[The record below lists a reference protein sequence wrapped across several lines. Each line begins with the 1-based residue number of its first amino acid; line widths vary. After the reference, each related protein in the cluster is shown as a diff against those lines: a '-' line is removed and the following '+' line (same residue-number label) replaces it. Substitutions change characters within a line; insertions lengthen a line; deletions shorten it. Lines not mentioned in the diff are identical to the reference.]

1 MDKYEYQVCTEQ
13 IKSLISQ
20 KRFKDAMDVADTID
34 WRRVR
39 SVSMLCTVSEIYKI
53 NKRYEDSRDILLL
66 AYERHPTGRDI
77 IYALCELAIKTNDIV
92 QAIECYKEFMA
103 IAPNDPD
110 SFVLLYKIYKAQDV
124 SLEEQID
131 VLEQLKSKDYREKWA
146 YELANLYHLTGQET
160 KCIAECDELILWF
173 GEGKYVRK
181 AMELKM
187 QHTALS
193 KDQQAKYEGKNQAA
207 SLPTFN
213 QPYEQTQFGNNAS
226 MTGPMI
232 DQYGEYIQQTGQIT
246 GQLPPTQFTG
256 QIPQPQYAGQMQQ
269 EVLYP
274 GQMVDPVTGQMPMY
288 QTGQMGFANGPV
300 MDQNGNLIQTDEY
313 GNFVQINPVQYDNY
327 GQSIQVTP
335 EMNHLG
341 MTQDIIMQPTE
352 DGRWSTIDLQEQ
364 LGAQVQEVLAMNVNG
379 TQPILYENN
388 EQMFT
393 EVDREYPNPELFE
406 DKYAAE
412 NDAIKTESVNTGK
425 LNVNTGVID
434 LSGVD
439 LPPVENKS
447 IEVSNPLPEKE
458 DVIVS
463 IEKRSID
470 ETTDI
475 MSQLEGVIPGTAP
488 ITKEAKE
495 VERISGTTAA
505 VGTSTIKGISAIQ
518 GLPDEMPT
526 TGANGSIINTPQTK
540 SDVTGQIPSFLPSSG
555 DLKKEEAKTTDESM
569 EKSDDELN
577 ESSDVE
583 NKIDTKSDEENS
595 TEVKEDTQNEE
606 ITEANV
612 SEPEVENKE
621 ESESEED
628 AESSGDD
635 TEEEKSDSISV
646 TEVKSQGYPY
656 DTVADIGYVEELP
669 ELNQPEEIDDMLVTR
684 DIPVDQIEEEVQRAY
699 ETDTLPE
706 VEEYDNDE
714 EEETSGNIYSRMKK
728 DVKSKREFDDD
739 EFRIFCRYDG
749 IESLKAQLVDAMD
762 LMSMEGN
769 HGNIIVMGPENT
781 DRKEIAINI
790 VKVLK
795 EKNPIFSGKVAKISG
810 EALNKKNIKATLSK
824 LENGALIVESAGGL
838 TSESMVLITGALTEE
853 EHSVLVVLEDVK
865 ANIKDILKAT
875 KLMKTVFDARVD
887 IDEFT
892 NADLCAYGRGYALE
906 KEYVIDEMG
915 ALALSQRIGEL
926 QTYDHKVTID
936 EVKEIVDTAIKHV
949 EKKNVGHI
957 MDVLLGKRYD
967 DDDYIILKE
976 KDFNF

>member
-13 IKSLISQ
+13 IKSLIGQ
-20 KRFKDAMDVADTID
+20 KRFKEAMDVADTID

-77 IYALCELAIKTNDIV
+77 IYALCELAIKTGDIV
-92 QAIECYKEFMA
+92 QAIECYKEFVA
-103 IAPNDPD
+103 IAQNDPD

-131 VLEQLKSKDYREKWA
+131 VLEQLKANDYREKWA
-146 YELANLYHLTGQET
+146 YELAYLYHLTGQET
-160 KCIAECDELILWF
+160 KCIAECDELIIWF

-187 QHTALS
+187 QHTTLT
-193 KDQQAKYEGKNQAA
+193 KEQQAKYEGKTTGTI
-207 SLPTFN
+207 PTFN
-213 QPYEQTQFGNNAS
+213 QPYESQTQFGNNAA
-226 MTGPMI
+226 MTGPMMS
-232 DQYGEYIQQTGQIT
+232 QYGEYIQQTGQIT
-246 GQLPPTQFTG
+246 GQLPEYSQNTGNLSGQTPAQYTG
-256 QIPQPQYAGQMQQ
+256 QI
-269 EVLYP
+269 
-274 GQMVDPVTGQMPMY
+274 
-288 QTGQMGFANGPV
+288 NGPQ
-300 MDQNGNLIQTDEY
+300 MDQFGNLIQTDEY
-313 GNFVQINPVQYDNY
+313 GNLVQVNPQYASYGYD
-327 GQSIQVTP
+327 GQSGIQVTP
-335 EMNHLG
+335 QMNHLG
-341 MTQDIIMQPTE
+341 MTQDIIIQPSE

-379 TQPILYENN
+379 TQPINFENN
-388 EQMFT
+388 QQMF
-393 EVDREYPNPELFE
+393 EQAQIEYTNPQLFE
-406 DKYAAE
+406 EKYNFDVNSQVSGTGAIQTDDSI
-412 NDAIKTESVNTGK
+412 NDNSIDVTKVPLATGAVK
-425 LNVNTGVID
+425 VDTGVID

-439 LPPVENKS
+439 LPPVEENK
-447 IEVSNPLPEKE
+447 IEVSENLPEKE

-463 IEKRSID
+463 IEKRSLD

-475 MSQLEGVIPGTAP
+475 LSQLQGVIPGTAP
-488 ITKEAKE
+488 MTKESAE

-505 VGTSTIKGISAIQ
+505 VGTGTIKGITAIQ
-518 GLPDEMPT
+518 GLPDELPDK
-526 TGANGSIINTPQTK
+526 GVNGSIINKPQTK
-540 SDVTGQIPSFLPSSG
+540 SEVTGAIPTFLPSEK
-555 DLKKEEAKTTDESM
+555 DLIKEKEDKAADQEENDKTESV
-569 EKSDDELN
+569 EIKVENAKSDLDANIAPEKI
-577 ESSDVE
+577 ES
-583 NKIDTKSDEENS
+583 
-595 TEVKEDTQNEE
+595 EDD
-606 ITEANV
+606 I
-612 SEPEVENKE
+612 KE
-621 ESESEED
+621 ESNTENIIED
-628 AESSGDD
+628 IVEKDNISQDEAESKKDNAS
-635 TEEEKSDSISV
+635 EDSIV
-646 TEVKSQGYPY
+646 IEAVKPKYPY
-656 DTVADIGYVEELP
+656 DTLVDMGFVEELP
-669 ELNQPEEIDDMLVTR
+669 ELNQPDDVDAMYETHEL
-684 DIPVDQIEEEVQRAY
+684 PVDQIDEEVQRAY

-714 EEETSGNIYSRMKK
+714 EEESDGNIYTRMKK

-769 HGNIIVMGPENT
+769 HGNITVMGPENA

-795 EKNPIFSGKVAKISG
+795 EKNPVFSGKVAKISG

-838 TSESMVLITGALTEE
+838 TAESMVLITSALTDE
-853 EHSVLVVLEDVK
+853 EHSILVVLEDVK
-865 ANIKDILKAT
+865 ANIKPLLKST

-887 IDEFT
+887 INDYS
-892 NADLCAYGRGYALE
+892 NADLVAYGRGYALE

-915 ALALSQRIGEL
+915 TLALSQRIGECE
-926 QTYDHKVTID
+926 TFDHKVTVD
-936 EVKEIVDTAIKHV
+936 EVKDIVDEAIEHV
-949 EKKNVGHI
+949 DKKNVGHF